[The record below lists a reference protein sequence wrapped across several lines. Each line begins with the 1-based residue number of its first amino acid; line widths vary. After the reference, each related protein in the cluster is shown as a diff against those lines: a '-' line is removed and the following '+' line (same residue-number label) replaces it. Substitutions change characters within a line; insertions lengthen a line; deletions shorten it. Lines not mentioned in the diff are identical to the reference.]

1 MLETIKLLMMC
12 GTVIVI
18 AFGVLLAMPKS
29 ELRTFLMPIVGWT
42 FAVFAGVYC
51 LSPVDVIPE
60 IVAGPFGLIDDVGMA
75 IAGFAAAKAAI
86 KAKQEA

>member
-1 MLETIKLLMMC
+1 MLETFKWLMLC
-12 GTVIVI
+12 GTSIVI

-29 ELRTFLMPIVGWT
+29 ELRSFLMPIVGWT
-42 FAVFAGVYC
+42 FALLAGMYC

-75 IAGFAAAKAAI
+75 IAGFAAAKAAMN
-86 KAKQEA
+86 AKND